1 MLGVAREVLLPP
13 AEAAE
18 ILTIW
23 VELVV
28 TEARV
33 GAPEKRAR

>member
-1 MLGVAREVLLPP
+1 MAGKEAMVVP
-13 AEAAE
+13 AEPAE